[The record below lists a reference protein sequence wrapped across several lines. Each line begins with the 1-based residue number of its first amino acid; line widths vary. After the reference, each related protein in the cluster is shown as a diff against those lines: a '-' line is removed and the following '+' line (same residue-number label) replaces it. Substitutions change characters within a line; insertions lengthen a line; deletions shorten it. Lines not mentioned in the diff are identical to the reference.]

1 MDEDS
6 AGGGDLAKQ
15 LSSQTFF
22 FHLCNEV

>member
-6 AGGGDLAKQ
+6 ARAGDSAKQ

-22 FHLCNEV
+22 AMKGSLI